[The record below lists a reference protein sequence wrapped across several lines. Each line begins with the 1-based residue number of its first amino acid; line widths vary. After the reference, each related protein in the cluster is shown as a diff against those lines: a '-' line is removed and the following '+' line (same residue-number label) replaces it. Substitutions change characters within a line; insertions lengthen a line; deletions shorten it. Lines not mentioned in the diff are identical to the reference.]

1 MSRAR
6 VIPAV
11 DHLLGLPA
19 VQALASVHGSRRV
32 RQVLDEE
39 VSRLRAALIAGHTE
53 ASTREFA
60 TALVVER
67 LEATLVRTGEPSLRP
82 VINATG
88 VVIHTNLGRAPL
100 SAEALDAMRRVGEGY
115 STLEFD
121 LETGQR
127 GSRHQHLD
135 AALRDATGAEAGLAT
150 NNTAAG
156 LTLALAAL
164 ATGREVI
171 ISRGEL
177 VEIGGGFRVPDILR
191 GSGALLREVGTTN
204 RTRAADYAAA
214 ISDRTAAILRVH
226 PSNFR
231 MEGFT
236 ERPALA
242 DLAALARRFSVPLV
256 EDQGSGWLGLDL
268 FAPDAFP
275 AEARAVLDA
284 RARGARERPRRRRP
298 RGVQRR
304 QAARWSTGWIACRA
318 RRPHHAHPAA
328 SPHAGGARG
337 QAHLRRAGGHAAG
350 IHERPRHD
358 RRAGD
363 ADARDDQRL
372 IVARAESIA
381 AQLRASGVP
390 CDTAPG
396 HSTVGG
402 GSLPGETLPTRLV
415 RIESTSPDTLLAALR
430 ARVSRQ
436 SWRASPTTRSAS
448 IRGRCRSEDDAPLAR
463 AIVDAFVSPWNLSR
477 LRSAATRK
485 VLVRSGALA

>member
-39 VSRLRAALIAGHTE
+39 VRRLRAALIAGHTE

-60 TALVVER
+60 AALILER
-67 LEATLVRTGEPSLRP
+67 LEAALVRTGESSLRP

-100 SAEALDAMRRVGEGY
+100 SNEALDAMRRVGEGY

-135 AALRDATGAEAGLAT
+135 ATLCDATGAEAGLAT

-156 LTLALAAL
+156 LTLALAAI
-164 ATGREVI
+164 AAGREVI
-171 ISRGEL
+171 LSRGEL

-242 DLAALARRFSVPLV
+242 DLAAIARRFSVPLI

-275 AEARAVLDA
+275 AEARAVL
-284 RARGARERPRRRRP
+284 AREPAVRASVRDGADLVAFSGDKLLGGPQAGLLVGRADLVTRI
-298 RGVQRR
+298 R
-304 QAARWSTGWIACRA
+304 QHPLMRAVRVDKVTYAGLEATLRAFTSGRATIAVPVIRMLA
-318 RRPHHAHPAA
+318 MTSEAI
-328 SPHAGGARG
+328 
-337 QAHLRRAGGHAAG
+337 L
-350 IHERPRHD
+350 
-358 RRAGD
+358 
-363 ADARDDQRL
+363 
-372 IVARAESIA
+372 ARAESIA
-381 AQLRASGVP
+381 DQLRSSGVP
-390 CDTAPG
+390 CDTASG

-415 RIESTSPDTLLAALR
+415 RIESPSPDALLAALR
-430 ARVSRQ
+430 HGQPAVVARIV
-436 SWRASPTTRSAS
+436 
-448 IRGRCRSEDDAPLAR
+448 DDRVCLDPRTVFEGDDGLLAR
-463 AIVDAFVSPWNLSR
+463 AVVDAVMMPR
-477 LRSAATRK
+477 
-485 VLVRSGALA
+485 

>member
-11 DHLLGLPA
+11 DHLLGLPT
-19 VQALASVHGSRRV
+19 VQALATAHGMRRV
-32 RQVLDEE
+32 RLALDAE
-39 VSRLRAALIAGHTE
+39 VRRLRGALIAGRSE
-53 ASTREFA
+53 AATQEFA
-60 TALVVER
+60 SALLVER
-67 LEATLVRTGEPSLRP
+67 LEAALSGTMEPTLRP

-100 SAEALDAMRRVGEGY
+100 STDALTAMRRVGAGY

-121 LETGQR
+121 LETGER
-127 GSRHQHLD
+127 GSRHAHLD
-135 AALRDATGAEAGLAT
+135 AALRDATGAPAGLAT

-204 RTRAADYAAA
+204 RTRVADYAAA

-236 ERPALA
+236 ERPGVTELA
-242 DLAALARRFSVPLV
+242 ELARRFSVPLI

-275 AEARAVLDA
+275 APARVLLAREPAVRDSVRAGADLVAFSGDKLLGGPQAGLLVGSTDVIAAIRRHPLMRAVRVDKVTYAGLEATLRAFTSGRAVTAVPVMQMLAVSDAVIAARADA
-284 RARGARERPRRRRP
+284 LVARL
-298 RGVQRR
+298 
-304 QAARWSTGWIACRA
+304 QAAGVACD
-318 RRPHHAHPAA
+318 
-328 SPHAGGARG
+328 S
-337 QAHLRRAGGHAAG
+337 
-350 IHERPRHD
+350 
-358 RRAGD
+358 
-363 ADARDDQRL
+363 
-372 IVARAESIA
+372 
-381 AQLRASGVP
+381 
-390 CDTAPG
+390 APG
-396 HSTVGG
+396 ESTVGG
-402 GSLPGETLPTRLV
+402 GSLPGETLPTCLV
-415 RIESTSPDTLLAALR
+415 RIQASSADDLAAALR
-430 ARVSRQ
+430 HGRTAVIARIAADRVCLDPRTV
-436 SWRASPTTRSAS
+436 ADD
-448 IRGRCRSEDDAPLAR
+448 EDGPLAR
-463 AIVDAFVSPWNLSR
+463 AVIDAY
-477 LRSAATRK
+477 
-485 VLVRSGALA
+485 GA